1 MSRKRIVTLLLVGVF
16 VATTIVLAMY
26 GPAQAAS
33 YGGGTSTGATGTTT
47 GADLGLFALVGAAL
61 LGVGYFLTRRSKA

>member
-1 MSRKRIVTLLLVGVF
+1 MSRKRIITLLLVGVF

-33 YGGGTSTGATGTTT
+33 YGSGGSPGASTT

-61 LGVGYFLTRRSKA
+61 LGIGYFLTRRSKA